1 MWESVEVWIMLYWLY
16 SVLYINQN
24 STNILFKR
32 ERKTW
37 MLLFS
42 QSITYINQHFEE
54 AAAEEGNERPKT
66 AKNI

>member
-1 MWESVEVWIMLYWLY
+1 
-16 SVLYINQN
+16 
-24 STNILFKR
+24 
-32 ERKTW
+32 